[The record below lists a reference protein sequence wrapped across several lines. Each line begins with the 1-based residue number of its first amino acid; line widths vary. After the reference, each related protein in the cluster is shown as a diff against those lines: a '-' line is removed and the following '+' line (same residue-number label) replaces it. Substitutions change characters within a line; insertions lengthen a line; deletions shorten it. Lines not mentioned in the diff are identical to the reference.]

1 MPPVPEPPLSLEIS
15 SLRDVDAEIVDYPVH
30 QGSRAA
36 NRLVRDLALPEGAV
50 VAMISRDKK
59 VIPPRG
65 STRIHVGD
73 HVFIVVAPE
82 SRHPVDWV
90 FTDHFGKDTWESHE
104 IPVRG
109 TTRAGDVMRMY
120 NIDLQADPDHTL
132 EKLIHQ
138 QAPQVRLDMML
149 QVGAAFLHV
158 REIEDGRVITVGLV
172 VPKPK
177 ITTELTEP
185 PTGEFG

>member
-1 MPPVPEPPLSLEIS
+1 ML
-15 SLRDVDAEIVDYPVH
+15 
-30 QGSRAA
+30 
-36 NRLVRDLALPEGAV
+36 
-50 VAMISRDKK
+50 SRDKK

-65 STRIHVGD
+65 STRIHAGD

-90 FTDHFGKDTWESHE
+90 FTDHLGKDTWESHE

-120 NIDLQADPDHTL
+120 NLDLQADPHRTL
-132 EKLIHQ
+132 EELIHQ
-138 QAPQVRLDMML
+138 QGQPIHLDMWVQM
-149 QVGAAFLHV
+149 GTACLHI

-172 VPKPK
+172 APKPK

-185 PTGEFG
+185 PTGELGG